1 MTEPKP
7 QWEGL
12 YAVGAS
18 STNAPDYVAK
28 FTGTM
33 NGEPL
38 TTEQLHELIVS
49 QSMTIDRLLGEVGRY
64 RAALEQ
70 MRKQYKKGHYIIQ
83 VTPEIANVLDEI
95 S

>member
-7 QWEGL
+7 IYNTLDDNEL
-12 YAVGAS
+12 AKIHKAS
-18 STNAPDYVAK
+18 I
-28 FTGTM
+28 

-38 TTEQLHELIVS
+38 STEQLHELIVS